1 MRSRRTVDLGH
12 PEGSVDLLWN
22 GGIGTYVKA
31 HTESHAEAGD
41 RVNDAV
47 RVDGRDLRCRVV
59 AEGGNLGF
67 TQRGRIE
74 YALGGGRINAD
85 FIDNSAGVDSS
96 DHEVNLK
103 ILLGLATARGDLS
116 LEDRNDLLAEVEQD
130 VVRHVLYDNFLQAQI
145 LSQETKGS
153 AGRMEPYEDLMQ
165 ALESEGVLERDIE
178 SLPGAEEMADRR
190 RAGRGM
196 TRPELAVLLAY
207 AKQSLANALLDST
220 LPDSRYLE
228 QDLRGYFPHRVVERF
243 ADLVPAHPLRREL
256 VATIVAND
264 VVNSQGITFVT
275 RLAAETGASP
285 ADVVSAYRIARDVTG
300 AVERWEAIEALVVV
314 STRRSPTS

>member
-1 MRSRRTVDLGH
+1 MKRHFVELGTDVMSEPITVIGVGDMSGDVFGNGMLLSDQLRLVAAFDHRHVFVDPNPAPAVGFAERRRLSELAGSTWDDYDRSRISAGGGVWPRSAKSIPLTPEMRGALGVDGDALTPDGLISAILKA
-12 PEGSVDLLWN
+12 PVDLLWN

-59 AEGGNLGF
+59 AEGGNLGS

-85 FIDNSAGVDSS
+85 FIDNSGGVDSS

-116 LEDRNDLLAEVEQD
+116 LEDRNALLAEVEQD

-178 SLPGAEEMADRR
+178 SPPAPRR
-190 RAGRGM
+190 WPTGG
-196 TRPELAVLLAY
+196 
-207 AKQSLANALLDST
+207 
-220 LPDSRYLE
+220 
-228 QDLRGYFPHRVVERF
+228 G
-243 ADLVPAHPLRREL
+243 PA
-256 VATIVAND
+256 
-264 VVNSQGITFVT
+264 
-275 RLAAETGASP
+275 AA
-285 ADVVSAYRIARDVTG
+285 
-300 AVERWEAIEALVVV
+300 
-314 STRRSPTS
+314 